1 MAATALGSTA
11 LTHNVALDLSAG
23 TTADIVNNNSVP
35 NNGRTILVVNT
46 GATPGTVKLA
56 IVDTPDGQ
64 AVPDVNVL
72 DNLGGALA
80 ATKTYVVPLGS
91 IKYYGNAVTVKCT
104 QATTKLAAYTY

>member
-1 MAATALGSTA
+1 VAATALGSIA
-11 LTHNVALDLSAG
+11 LAHNVALDLSAG
-23 TTADIVNNNSVP
+23 TTADIVNNNTVP

-46 GATPGTVKLA
+46 GATPGTVKLSLTA
-56 IVDTPDGQ
+56 TIDSQT
-64 AVPDVNVL
+64 VPDVTVL

-91 IKYYGNAVTVKCT
+91 IHDYGNAVTVKCT